1 MKSFVLTALTLVA
14 VIHQALCMPVIR
26 AQEQS
31 VREHLELRDGD
42 RVVLLGGTFFERAQ
56 RYGWLETA
64 LQMRCPDRKV
74 AFRNLGWSGDT
85 VLAESRGIF
94 DAPAQGYTRMI
105 TQIRELKPTVI
116 LINYGSVESFQGE
129 PGLAP
134 FLQQYGRLLDDLT
147 STGARL
153 VLVSHPPFLTL
164 PAPLP
169 DMREANQRQALYRD
183 AIRELAA
190 KRSLLFVDLLEA
202 FQPGRT
208 PATDLSDNGL
218 HLTDAGYRLI
228 ADQFAN
234 ALLGPALPR
243 RLQLSATG
251 KTDAATGVTV
261 QNVSATTKDSL
272 TVNLTLPLQLDAPL
286 TLQASGLPAGNY
298 SIRVDGQELQKA
310 GHSLLAQGVAL
321 SLPSEQQRITLL
333 RQKLME
339 RDLAYFHRWRPQNVT
354 YLFLFRKH
362 EQGQNAKDVDE
373 FEAIVNKL
381 DEGIPAFK
389 QPPTLTLEIAPLSN

>member
-1 MKSFVLTALTLVA
+1 MKCLVLTALTLLT
-14 VIHQALCMPVIR
+14 VIHQALSMPVTR

-31 VREHLELRDGD
+31 AREHLELRDGD

-64 LQMRCPDRKV
+64 LQARCPDRKV

-85 VLAESRGIF
+85 VWAESRGIF
-94 DAPAQGYTRMI
+94 DAPAQGYARMI

-129 PGLAP
+129 PGLPP
-134 FLQQYGRLLDDLT
+134 FLQQYGKLLDDLT
-147 STGARL
+147 PAGARL

-183 AIRELAA
+183 AIRELAV
-190 KRSLLFVDLLEA
+190 KRGLLFVDLLEA

-234 ALLGPALPR
+234 ALLGPAPPR
-243 RLQLSATG
+243 RLQLSAAG
-251 KTDAATGVTV
+251 KADAASGVTV
-261 QNVSATTKDSL
+261 QNVSAPAKDSL
-272 TVNLTLPLQLDAPL
+272 TTTLSLPLRLDASL
-286 TLQASGLPAGNY
+286 TLQVSGLPAANY
-298 SIRVDGQELQKA
+298 SIRADGQELQKA
-310 GHSLLAQGVAL
+310 GHSMLAQGVDL
-321 SLPSEQQRITLL
+321 SLPSEQQRIALL

-362 EQGQNAKDVDE
+362 EQGQNAKDIDE

-381 DEGIPAFK
+381 DDGIPAFK
-389 QPPTLTLEIAPLSN
+389 QAVPLTLEITPLSN